1 MSSRCECVV
10 KRTGKVCAKPTTGF
24 NSQGTPVC
32 GTHTGRPRKRR
43 LVDTPPPTMLRR
55 DPHRGIKQEYPPPPP
70 PPQPTIM
77 LRRDPHRG
85 IKQEYPPPP
94 QPPLPSI
101 LSRLDAHQRFKQ
113 LKPTQPHQFS
123 FSIHKWLVDRKT
135 VVLLKRLH
143 PERPSI
149 FT

>member
-85 IKQEYPPPP
+85 IKQELPTKQHQFFVSVLSWIVVLTTLMLLNPPPP
-94 QPPLPSI
+94 QPTS
-101 LSRLDAHQRFKQ
+101 SW
-113 LKPTQPHQFS
+113 TQKMLGS
-123 FSIHKWLVDRKT
+123 V
-135 VVLLKRLH
+135 
-143 PERPSI
+143 
-149 FT
+149 FTN